1 MFDCNQKLKLL
12 LFAGLS
18 LATAGNTALA
28 QNGIVPPATAAAEDT
43 GQTQSL
49 TPSTAPALPLTGLVT
64 SNVAA
69 SSSTSSSTLSATSAS
84 SQPGTL
90 SPNQVS
96 AFRPHQ
102 PKPLLAMQQKSAPL
116 SPVRMLD
123 DLCESAFHMKE
134 TDALAARDGR
144 AKPGHLASM
153 GKAVRYTISDFLEYR
168 PSRSAAQAFLGTN
181 KNPHKDSKHDPR
193 PTRVIEAT
201 AAMAS
206 QTARNDS
213 AFQVTAALMQLAK
226 ALGDHSN
233 LSAGSEAQAAQRLNE
248 LMGSGQSQWLLHR
261 FKTWAASVE
270 ASAREEMEQQSK
282 SVDIIDQEDLV
293 PALAAEAAA
302 HDTTIANLKAALGLH
317 DRSPSKAEVLL
328 TGATLTPSLIG
339 PTAMVAEGAL
349 EVANGG
355 DRTKRLED
363 VLSLGLSLQE
373 RLNFLTRQSALAIS
387 GLDRAKLSKNAVMYA
402 FSRDLI
408 KKLQGK

>member
-1 MFDCNQKLKLL
+1 
-12 LFAGLS
+12 
-18 LATAGNTALA
+18 
-28 QNGIVPPATAAAEDT
+28 
-43 GQTQSL
+43 
-49 TPSTAPALPLTGLVT
+49 
-64 SNVAA
+64 
-69 SSSTSSSTLSATSAS
+69 
-84 SQPGTL
+84 
-90 SPNQVS
+90 
-96 AFRPHQ
+96 
-102 PKPLLAMQQKSAPL
+102 
-116 SPVRMLD
+116 MLD
-123 DLCESAFHMKE
+123 DLCESAFHVKE
-134 TDALAARDGR
+134 TEAQAARDSR
-144 AKPGHLASM
+144 AKPGHLASV

-181 KNPHKDSKHDPR
+181 KNPRQDLKHDPR
-193 PTRVIEAT
+193 PTRVIDAT

-226 ALGDHSN
+226 ALGDQSN
-233 LSAGSEAQAAQRLNE
+233 LSARSEAQAVQRLNE
-248 LMGSGQSQWLLHR
+248 LMGSGQSQWLLNR
-261 FKTWAASVE
+261 FKTWAACVE

-282 SVDIIDQEDLV
+282 PVDIIDQEDLV
-293 PALAAEAAA
+293 AALAAEAAT

-363 VLSLGLSLQE
+363 VLSLGLSMQE
-373 RLNFLTRQSALAIS
+373 RLNLLTRQSALAIS
-387 GLDRAKLSKNAVMYA
+387 CLDRAKLSKNAVMYA

>member
-1 MFDCNQKLKLL
+1 
-12 LFAGLS
+12 
-18 LATAGNTALA
+18 
-28 QNGIVPPATAAAEDT
+28 
-43 GQTQSL
+43 
-49 TPSTAPALPLTGLVT
+49 
-64 SNVAA
+64 
-69 SSSTSSSTLSATSAS
+69 
-84 SQPGTL
+84 
-90 SPNQVS
+90 
-96 AFRPHQ
+96 
-102 PKPLLAMQQKSAPL
+102 
-116 SPVRMLD
+116 
-123 DLCESAFHMKE
+123 
-134 TDALAARDGR
+134 
-144 AKPGHLASM
+144 
-153 GKAVRYTISDFLEYR
+153 
-168 PSRSAAQAFLGTN
+168 
-181 KNPHKDSKHDPR
+181 
-193 PTRVIEAT
+193 
-201 AAMAS
+201 
-206 QTARNDS
+206 
-213 AFQVTAALMQLAK
+213 
-226 ALGDHSN
+226 
-233 LSAGSEAQAAQRLNE
+233 
-248 LMGSGQSQWLLHR
+248 MGSGQSQWVLSR
-261 FKTWAASVE
+261 FKAWAASVE